1 MPDINDIK
9 RELED
14 IYKDYEQQVN
24 PNSVNSLQNE
34 TEEYLKLSILSHSEI
49 VSLNHEQLNI
59 VPYTFNILPYTVNIA
74 PEPINPKKTFNKYEY
89 LILFILSIIF
99 IIFSFIDVTPG
110 NEISIISIDNNSN
123 WQKTLYVVSGL
134 ASFTGILSV
143 VLSSKEH
150 RYAFIYGFIN
160 CVTFGI
166 YAFAYGYAGNFQ
178 LNMFYLPLQIWGYLQ
193 WSKDDCTID
202 TKENNIKVL
211 KIHQKV
217 IYVLVC
223 FAFWYIFY
231 FEIPEFTKFVTQFI
245 VQQEYPYESNIVAR
259 ILDSGIVSIS
269 IIAQYLL
276 IKKYYECWI
285 LWTIVNIFNIIMFS
299 GTLGDNN
306 FISVNIII
314 MTTFYQLNV
323 FYGFYLWTHKLSTQN
338 IDNLDNTDN
347 PDNQENT
354 V

>member
-1 MPDINDIK
+1 MKKMTDIDDIK

-14 IYKDYEQQVN
+14 IYKDYEKQLN
-24 PNSVNSLQNE
+24 PNPVN
-34 TEEYLKLSILSHSEI
+34 SEI

-59 VPYTFNILPYTVNIA
+59 VPYTFNIVPYTVNIA

-193 WSKDDCTID
+193 WSKDTID

-314 MTTFYQLNV
+314 MTSLYQLNV
-323 FYGFYLWTHKLSTQN
+323 FYGFYLWIRKLSTQN
-338 IDNLDNTDN
+338 IDNLDNPDN
-347 PDNQENT
+347 P

>member
-1 MPDINDIK
+1 MICTIIINIKKMPDNNTMIRDINH
-9 RELED
+9 
-14 IYKDYEQQVN
+14 
-24 PNSVNSLQNE
+24 
-34 TEEYLKLSILSHSEI
+34 ILSSPN
-49 VSLNHEQLNI
+49 LNSNTLNI
-59 VPYTFNILPYTVNIA
+59 IPYTVNVDPYTLNIVL
-74 PEPINPKKTFNKYEY
+74 EPVNQKKTFNKYEY

-110 NEISIISIDNNSN
+110 NEILIISIDNNSS

-150 RYAFIYGFIN
+150 SYAFIYGFIN

-178 LNMFYLPLQIWGYLQ
+178 LNMFYLPLQIWGYLR
-193 WSKDDCTID
+193 WSKDDSTED
-202 TKENNIKVL
+202 TEDKDKNNIKVL
-211 KIHQKV
+211 KIHQKI
-217 IYVLVC
+217 IYVLLC

-231 FEIPEFTKFVTQFI
+231 FEIPGFTKFVTQFI

-285 LWTIVNIFNIIMFS
+285 LWTIVNIFTIIMFS

-314 MTTFYQLNV
+314 MTLLYQLNV

-338 IDNLDNTDN
+338 IDNLANTDN
-347 PDNQENT
+347 P

>member
-1 MPDINDIK
+1 MKKMTDIDDIK

-14 IYKDYEQQVN
+14 IYKDYEKQLN
-24 PNSVNSLQNE
+24 PNPVN
-34 TEEYLKLSILSHSEI
+34 SEI

-59 VPYTFNILPYTVNIA
+59 VPYTFNIVPYTVNIA

-193 WSKDDCTID
+193 WSKDTID

-314 MTTFYQLNV
+314 MTSLYQLNV
-323 FYGFYLWTHKLSTQN
+323 FYGFYLWIRKLSSQN
-338 IDNLDNTDN
+338 IDNLDNPDN
-347 PDNQENT
+347 P

>member
-1 MPDINDIK
+1 MTDNNDDMRREIN
-9 RELED
+9 
-14 IYKDYEQQVN
+14 
-24 PNSVNSLQNE
+24 
-34 TEEYLKLSILSHSEI
+34 SILNSPN
-49 VSLNHEQLNI
+49 LNTLNI
-59 VPYTFNILPYTVNIA
+59 VPYTVNVAPYTLNVV
-74 PEPINPKKTFNKYEY
+74 PEPINPKKIFNKWEY

-99 IIFSFIDVTPG
+99 IVFSFIDVTPG
-110 NEISIISIDNNSN
+110 NEILIISIDNNSS
-123 WQKTLYVVSGL
+123 WQKTLYVISGI

-150 RYAFIYGFIN
+150 HYAFVYGFIN
-160 CVTFGI
+160 CLTFGI

-193 WSKDDCTID
+193 WSKDDSTTED
-202 TKENNIKVL
+202 TEDKEKNNIKVL

-223 FAFWYIFY
+223 FTLWYIFY
-231 FEIPEFTKFVTQFI
+231 FEIPGFTKFVTQFI

-285 LWTIVNIFNIIMFS
+285 LWTIVNIFTIIMFS

-314 MTTFYQLNV
+314 MTSLYQLNV
-323 FYGFYLWTHKLSTQN
+323 FYGFYLWTLRLSTQN
-338 IDNLDNTDN
+338 IDNTDNTDN
-347 PDNQENT
+347 PDNPDNP

>member
-1 MPDINDIK
+1 MIDNNDDMRREIN
-9 RELED
+9 
-14 IYKDYEQQVN
+14 
-24 PNSVNSLQNE
+24 
-34 TEEYLKLSILSHSEI
+34 SILNSPN
-49 VSLNHEQLNI
+49 LNTLNI
-59 VPYTFNILPYTVNIA
+59 VPYTVNVAPYTLNVV
-74 PEPINPKKTFNKYEY
+74 PEPINPKKIFNKWEY

-99 IIFSFIDVTPG
+99 IVFSFIDVTPG
-110 NEISIISIDNNSN
+110 NEILIISIDNNSS
-123 WQKTLYVVSGL
+123 WQKTLYVISGI

-150 RYAFIYGFIN
+150 HYAFVYGFIN
-160 CVTFGI
+160 CLTFGI

-193 WSKDDCTID
+193 WSKDDSTTED
-202 TKENNIKVL
+202 TEDKEKNNIKVL
-211 KIHQKV
+211 KIHQKI
-217 IYVLVC
+217 IYVFVC
-223 FAFWYIFY
+223 FTLWYIFY
-231 FEIPEFTKFVTQFI
+231 FEIPGFTKFITQFI
-245 VQQEYPYESNIVAR
+245 VEQEYLYESNIVAR
-259 ILDSGIVSIS
+259 ILDSGTVSIS

-285 LWTIVNIFNIIMFS
+285 LWTIVNIFTIIMFS

>member
-1 MPDINDIK
+1 MPDIK

-24 PNSVNSLQNE
+24 PYSVNSLQNE
-34 TEEYLKLSILSHSEI
+34 TEESLKLSILSHSEI

-59 VPYTFNILPYTVNIA
+59 IPYTVNVAPFTLNVA
-74 PEPINPKKTFNKYEY
+74 PEPINPKKIFNKYEY

-110 NEISIISIDNNSN
+110 NEINILSVDNNSN
-123 WQKTLYVVSGL
+123 WQKTLFVVSGI
-134 ASFTGILSV
+134 ASFTGIISV
-143 VLSSKEH
+143 ILSSKEH

-160 CVTFGI
+160 CVTFGL

-178 LNMFYLPLQIWGYLQ
+178 LNMFYLPLQIWGYLR
-193 WSKDDCTID
+193 WSKDDSTID
-202 TKENNIKVL
+202 TEKNNIKVL
-211 KIHQKV
+211 KIHQKI
-217 IYVLVC
+217 IYVFLC
-223 FAFWYIFY
+223 FTLWYIFY
-231 FEIPEFTKFVTQFI
+231 FEIPGFTKFITQFI
-245 VQQEYPYESNIVAR
+245 VEQEYLYESNIVAR
-259 ILDSGIVSIS
+259 ILDSGTVSIS

-285 LWTIVNIFNIIMFS
+285 LWTIVNIFTIIMFS

-347 PDNQENT
+347 QDNQENT

>member
-1 MPDINDIK
+1 MTDNNDDMR
-9 RELED
+9 RE
-14 IYKDYEQQVN
+14 I
-24 PNSVNSLQNE
+24 S
-34 TEEYLKLSILSHSEI
+34 SILNSTN
-49 VSLNHEQLNI
+49 LNTLNI
-59 VPYTFNILPYTVNIA
+59 VPYTLNIGPYTLNIV
-74 PEPINPKKTFNKYEY
+74 PEPVNQKKTFNKYEY

-99 IIFSFIDVTPG
+99 IIFSFIDITPG
-110 NEISIISIDNNSN
+110 NEILIISIDNNSS

-150 RYAFIYGFIN
+150 HYAFIYGFIN

-178 LNMFYLPLQIWGYLQ
+178 LNMFYLPLQIWGYLR
-193 WSKDDCTID
+193 WSKDDSKTDD
-202 TKENNIKVL
+202 TKDKEKNNIKVL
-211 KIHQKV
+211 KIHQKI

-223 FAFWYIFY
+223 FTLWYIFY
-231 FEIPEFTKFVTQFI
+231 FEIPGFTKFVTQFI
-245 VQQEYPYESNIVAR
+245 MQQEYPYESNIVAR

-314 MTTFYQLNV
+314 MTSLYQLNV

-338 IDNLDNTDN
+338 INI
-347 PDNQENT
+347 DNQDIDIDINNQDNI

>member
-1 MPDINDIK
+1 MLDNNTMIRDINH
-9 RELED
+9 
-14 IYKDYEQQVN
+14 
-24 PNSVNSLQNE
+24 
-34 TEEYLKLSILSHSEI
+34 ILSSPN
-49 VSLNHEQLNI
+49 LNSNTLNIIPYTVNDEPYALNI
-59 VPYTFNILPYTVNIA
+59 VPEPVNQ
-74 PEPINPKKTFNKYEY
+74 KKTFNKYEY

-99 IIFSFIDVTPG
+99 IIFSFIDITPG
-110 NEISIISIDNNSN
+110 NEILIISIDNNSS

-150 RYAFIYGFIN
+150 HYAFIYGFIN

-178 LNMFYLPLQIWGYLQ
+178 LNMFYLPLQIWGYLR
-193 WSKDDCTID
+193 WSKDDSKTDD
-202 TKENNIKVL
+202 TKDKEKNNIKVL
-211 KIHQKV
+211 KIHQKI

-223 FAFWYIFY
+223 FTLWYIFY
-231 FEIPEFTKFVTQFI
+231 FEIPGFTKFVTQFI
-245 VQQEYPYESNIVAR
+245 MQQEYPYESNIVAR

-314 MTTFYQLNV
+314 MTSIYQLNV
-323 FYGFYLWTHKLSTQN
+323 FYGFYLWTRKLSTQN
-338 IDNLDNTDN
+338 IDNPNNPDNPENTENTDN
-347 PDNQENT
+347 QVNI

>member
-1 MPDINDIK
+1 MPDNNTMIRDINHI
-9 RELED
+9 LNSPNLNSNTLN
-14 IYKDYEQQVN
+14 IIPYTVN
-24 PNSVNSLQNE
+24 VDPY
-34 TEEYLKLSILSHSEI
+34 T
-49 VSLNHEQLNI
+49 LNI
-59 VPYTFNILPYTVNIA
+59 VPEPVNQ
-74 PEPINPKKTFNKYEY
+74 KKTFNKYEY

-99 IIFSFIDVTPG
+99 IIFSFIDITPG
-110 NEISIISIDNNSN
+110 NEILIISIDNNSS

-150 RYAFIYGFIN
+150 HYAFIYGFIN
-160 CVTFGI
+160 CLTFGI

-178 LNMFYLPLQIWGYLQ
+178 LNMFYLPLQIWGYLR
-193 WSKDDCTID
+193 WSKDDSMTDD
-202 TKENNIKVL
+202 TKDTEKNNIKVL

-223 FAFWYIFY
+223 FTLWYIFY
-231 FEIPEFTKFVTQFI
+231 FEIPGFTKFVTQFI

-314 MTTFYQLNV
+314 MTSIYQLNV
-323 FYGFYLWTHKLSTQN
+323 FYGFCLWTSKLSTQN
-338 IDNLDNTDN
+338 IDNPNN
-347 PDNQENT
+347 PDNSENIENT
-354 V
+354 ENRDYQVNIV

>member
-1 MPDINDIK
+1 MPDNNTMIRDINHI
-9 RELED
+9 LNSPNLNSNTLN
-14 IYKDYEQQVN
+14 IIPYTVN
-24 PNSVNSLQNE
+24 VDPY
-34 TEEYLKLSILSHSEI
+34 T
-49 VSLNHEQLNI
+49 LNI
-59 VPYTFNILPYTVNIA
+59 VPEPVNQ
-74 PEPINPKKTFNKYEY
+74 KKTFNKYEY

-99 IIFSFIDVTPG
+99 IIFSFIDITPG
-110 NEISIISIDNNSN
+110 NEILIISIDNNSS

-150 RYAFIYGFIN
+150 HYAFIYGFIN
-160 CVTFGI
+160 CLTFGI

-178 LNMFYLPLQIWGYLQ
+178 LNMFYLPLQIWGYLR
-193 WSKDDCTID
+193 WSKDDSMTDD
-202 TKENNIKVL
+202 TKDTEKNNIKVL

-223 FAFWYIFY
+223 FTLWYIFY
-231 FEIPEFTKFVTQFI
+231 FEIPGFTKFVTQFI

-314 MTTFYQLNV
+314 MTSIYQLNV
-323 FYGFYLWTHKLSTQN
+323 FYGFYLWTRKLSTQN
-338 IDNLDNTDN
+338 INNPNN
-347 PDNQENT
+347 PDNSENIENT
-354 V
+354 ENRDYQVNIV

>member
-1 MPDINDIK
+1 MPDNNTMIRDINHI
-9 RELED
+9 LNSPNLNSNTLN
-14 IYKDYEQQVN
+14 IIPYTVN
-24 PNSVNSLQNE
+24 VDSY
-34 TEEYLKLSILSHSEI
+34 T
-49 VSLNHEQLNI
+49 LNI
-59 VPYTFNILPYTVNIA
+59 VPEPVNQ
-74 PEPINPKKTFNKYEY
+74 KKTFNKYEY

-99 IIFSFIDVTPG
+99 IIFSFIDITPG
-110 NEISIISIDNNSN
+110 NEILIISIDNNSS

-150 RYAFIYGFIN
+150 HYAFIYGFIN
-160 CVTFGI
+160 CLTFGI

-178 LNMFYLPLQIWGYLQ
+178 LNMFYLPLQIWGYLR
-193 WSKDDCTID
+193 WSKDDSMTDD
-202 TKENNIKVL
+202 TKDKEKNNIKVL

-223 FAFWYIFY
+223 FTLWYIFY
-231 FEIPEFTKFVTQFI
+231 FEIPGFTKFVTQFI

-314 MTTFYQLNV
+314 MTSIYQLNV
-323 FYGFYLWTHKLSTQN
+323 FYGFYLWTRKLSTQN
-338 IDNLDNTDN
+338 IDNPNN
-347 PDNQENT
+347 PDNSENIENT
-354 V
+354 ENRDYQVNIV

>member
-1 MPDINDIK
+1 MR
-9 RELED
+9 REID
-14 IYKDYEQQVN
+14 
-24 PNSVNSLQNE
+24 
-34 TEEYLKLSILSHSEI
+34 SIFST
-49 VSLNHEQLNI
+49 NRNTLNI
-59 VPYTFNILPYTVNIA
+59 VPYTLIVAPYTLNIV
-74 PEPINPKKTFNKYEY
+74 PEPINPKKTFNKCEY

-110 NEISIISIDNNSN
+110 NEILIISIDNNSS

-160 CVTFGI
+160 CVTFGL

-178 LNMFYLPLQIWGYLQ
+178 LNMFYLPLQIWGYLR
-193 WSKDDCTID
+193 WSKDDSTTD
-202 TKENNIKVL
+202 DSTTDDKDKEKNNIKVL
-211 KIHQKV
+211 KIYQKV
-217 IYVLVC
+217 IYGLVC
-223 FAFWYIFY
+223 FTLWYIFY
-231 FEIPEFTKFVTQFI
+231 FEIPGFTKFVTQFI

-314 MTTFYQLNV
+314 MTSLYQLNV
-323 FYGFYLWTHKLSTQN
+323 FYGFYLWTCKLSTQN
-338 IDNLDNTDN
+338 INEPDNTDN
-347 PDNQENT
+347 TDNQVNT

>member
-1 MPDINDIK
+1 MNDNDIMR
-9 RELED
+9 RE
-14 IYKDYEQQVN
+14 IN
-24 PNSVNSLQNE
+24 
-34 TEEYLKLSILSHSEI
+34 SILSSPN
-49 VSLNHEQLNI
+49 LNALNI
-59 VPYTFNILPYTVNIA
+59 VPYTLNIVPYTLNIV

-89 LILFILSIIF
+89 LILFILCIIF

-110 NEISIISIDNNSN
+110 NEISIISIDNNSS

-143 VLSSKEH
+143 VLCSKEH
-150 RYAFIYGFIN
+150 RYTFIYGFIN
-160 CVTFGI
+160 CLTFGI

-193 WSKDDCTID
+193 WSKNTDDTE
-202 TKENNIKVL
+202 KNNIKVL

-217 IYVLVC
+217 IYGLVC

-245 VQQEYPYESNIVAR
+245 IQQEYPYKYNIVPR

-314 MTTFYQLNV
+314 MTTIYQLNV
-323 FYGFYLWTHKLSTQN
+323 FYGFYLWTRKLSTQN
-338 IDNLDNTDN
+338 IDKPDNTDN
-347 PDNQENT
+347 TDNT

>member
-14 IYKDYEQQVN
+14 IYKDYEQQIN
-24 PNSVNSLQNE
+24 PNPVNSGQSSLVTLEPVLLTVQ
-34 TEEYLKLSILSHSEI
+34 SHSEI
-49 VSLNHEQLNI
+49 VSLNHEQQLNI
-59 VPYTFNILPYTVNIA
+59 VPYTVNVA
-74 PEPINPKKTFNKYEY
+74 PFTLNVTPEPINPKKTFNKYEF
-89 LILFILSIIF
+89 LILFILCVIF

-160 CVTFGI
+160 CLTFGI

-193 WSKDDCTID
+193 WSKD

-211 KIHQKV
+211 KIHQKI
-217 IYVLVC
+217 IYGFLC
-223 FAFWYIFY
+223 FTLWYIFY

-245 VQQEYPYESNIVAR
+245 VLQEYPYESNIVPR

-269 IIAQYLL
+269 VIAQYLL

-299 GTLGDNN
+299 GTLGVNN

-314 MTTFYQLNV
+314 MTSLYQLNV
-323 FYGFYLWTHKLSTQN
+323 FYGFYLWTRKLSTQN
-338 IDNLDNTDN
+338 IDNTDN
-347 PDNQENT
+347 IDNQENT